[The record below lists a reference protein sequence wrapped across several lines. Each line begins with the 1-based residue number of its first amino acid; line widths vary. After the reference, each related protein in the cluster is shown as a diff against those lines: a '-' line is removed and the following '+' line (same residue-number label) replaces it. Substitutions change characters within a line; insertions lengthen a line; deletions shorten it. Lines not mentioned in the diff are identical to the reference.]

1 MDNEEEILKKSLI
14 SLAKGG
20 VSKEVVEEYVKDG
33 ESDVLRLK
41 SRKESK
47 KVLAPDL
54 ASIKVLLAMK
64 NSDIYEEMSDE
75 ELEMEKQKLIDL
87 LSKEKEKK

>member
-20 VSKEVVEEYVKDG
+20 ISKEVVEEYVKDG

-64 NSDIYEEMSDE
+64 NSGVYEEMSDE
-75 ELEMEKQKLIDL
+75 ELEMEKQRLMEL

>member
-33 ESDVLRLK
+33 NSDVLKLK
-41 SRKESK
+41 CRKESK

-64 NSDIYEEMSDE
+64 NSGFYEEMSDE
-75 ELEMEKQKLIDL
+75 ELESEKQRLIDL

>member
-1 MDNEEEILKKSLI
+1 MSREDEILKKSLI

-20 VSKEVVEEYVKDG
+20 VCKEVVEEYVKVG
-33 ESDVLRLK
+33 ESDELKLK
-41 SRKESK
+41 SRKELK
-47 KVLAPDL
+47 KVQAPDL

-64 NSDIYEEMSDE
+64 SSNVYEEMTDE
-75 ELEMEKQKLIDL
+75 ELEEEKHRLISL

>member
-33 ESDVLRLK
+33 DGDVLKLK
-41 SRKESK
+41 CRKESK

-64 NSDIYEEMSDE
+64 NSSFYDEMSDE
-75 ELEMEKQKLIDL
+75 ELESEKQRLIDL